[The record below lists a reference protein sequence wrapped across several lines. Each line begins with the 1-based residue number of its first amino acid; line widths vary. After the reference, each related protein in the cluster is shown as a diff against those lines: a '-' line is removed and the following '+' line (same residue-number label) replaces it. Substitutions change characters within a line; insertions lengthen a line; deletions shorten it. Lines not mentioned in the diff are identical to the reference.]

1 MIKNAESKEKRVMPN
16 WCENTVNITFPT
28 VKEKKRFIKESSKKF
43 EGKRGKGFSFDALIP
58 MPKELSKMSHG
69 AITIGG
75 KRYSHWIVKN
85 GTDVGISNV
94 VLDQLQRKYGAD
106 NWRDWANENWD
117 TKWDVHGDVGVY
129 EQPKLVRMYFDT
141 AWSPRSAVYDYIYKN
156 FDCSV
161 HATFDEPGVGY
172 YGTWVNG
179 VETVRDYTDED
190 HERGYG
196 IFD

>member
-43 EGKRGKGFSFDALIP
+43 EGRRGKGFSFDALIP
-58 MPKELSKMSHG
+58 MPEELSKMSHG

-75 KRYSHWIVKN
+75 KKYSHWIVKN
-85 GTDVGISNV
+85 GKDVGISDV
-94 VLDQLQRKYGAD
+94 VLDQLRDMYGAD

-141 AWSPRSAVYDYIYKN
+141 AWSPPSAVYDYIYKN

-172 YGTWVNG
+172 CGMWVNG
-179 VETVRDYTDED
+179 KETVRDYTDED

-196 IFD
+196 TFD